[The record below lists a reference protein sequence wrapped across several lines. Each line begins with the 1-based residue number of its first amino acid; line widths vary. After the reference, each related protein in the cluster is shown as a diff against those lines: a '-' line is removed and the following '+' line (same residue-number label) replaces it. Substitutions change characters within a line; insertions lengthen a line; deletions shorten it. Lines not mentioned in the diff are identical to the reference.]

1 MIRSEI
7 HESKYRPHFTGHE
20 TFPLKY
26 GWLKKAY
33 DEVLL
38 DSGKDEGKSIFLSD
52 EAISR
57 FGVGKN
63 MVASIK
69 HWASTTKII
78 KNNEL
83 TSVWESTRLGNL
95 IFNEVD
101 PFMENPSTLWLIHWN
116 LASNPLRTTWFWV
129 FNHFPGIQF
138 DRDILLSNLKAL
150 SEKQEWKKTSEAT
163 IKRDVECFTRTYAS
177 RIKTS
182 KISNEEALESP
193 LTELGIIRSTG
204 KKDGFRFV
212 KGNKPTLKDGV
223 FTYAIIDYWMRNFNE
238 ANSLSFEAVT
248 YQPGSVGKVFLL
260 DENGMVQRL
269 VNLEKITD
277 GVISWSETAGL
288 KQIIKRPDTVFDDDL
303 KFKILKKYF
312 SNNQDDE

>member
-33 DEVLL
+33 DEIVFCN
-38 DSGKDEGKSIFLSD
+38 SEEEGKSVFLND

-69 HWASTTKII
+69 HWASTAKVI
-78 KNNEL
+78 KNNEI
-83 TSVWESTRLGNL
+83 TSIWEPTPLGNL
-95 IFNEVD
+95 IFNDVD

-116 LASNPLRTTWFWV
+116 LASNPFRTTWFWV

-138 DRDILLSNLKAL
+138 DREILLSNLIAL

-223 FTYAIIDYWMRNFNE
+223 FTYALIDYWIKNFKE
-238 ANSLSFEAVT
+238 SNSLSFEAIT
-248 YQPGSVGKVFLL
+248 YQPGSIGKVFLL
-260 DENGMVQRL
+260 DENSMVHRL
-269 VNLEKITD
+269 VNLEKIT
-277 GVISWSETAGL
+277 GGIITWSETAGL
-288 KQIIKRPDTVFDDDL
+288 KQIIKRPGAKFDEEFKL
-303 KFKILKKYF
+303 KILKKYF
-312 SNNQDDE
+312 SKNEDNE